1 MPSIFVFNSTPL
13 LRITFAVLQK
23 PCQGNF
29 GKFQGSGESRFVGS
43 EKDRYFLKIQ
53 KWQNKLVRDYKRGNL
68 VSYFVNNA
76 VKICLYGLNIS
87 ENI

>member
-1 MPSIFVFNSTPL
+1 MPSIFVYTSTSL
-13 LRITFAVLQK
+13 LGITFAVLQK

-29 GKFQGSGESRFVGS
+29 GKFQGSGESRSGGS
-43 EKDRYFLKIQ
+43 EKDRYFLNIQ